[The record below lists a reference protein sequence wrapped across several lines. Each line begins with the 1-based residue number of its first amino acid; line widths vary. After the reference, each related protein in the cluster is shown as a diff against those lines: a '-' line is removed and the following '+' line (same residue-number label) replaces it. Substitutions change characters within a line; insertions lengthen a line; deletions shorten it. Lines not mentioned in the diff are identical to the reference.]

1 MHTLTKVCAT
11 LLVSHFVGLTSGHP
25 TWYSSNTGRCECG
38 ASDGVSVTFKNR
50 VWCTLRFS
58 SSEQQS
64 HAECMHFIKH
74 TQ

>member
-1 MHTLTKVCAT
+1 MDIPPGTATILDGVSEEHLT
-11 LLVSHFVGLTSGHP
+11 
-25 TWYSSNTGRCECG
+25 
-38 ASDGVSVTFKNR
+38 GVSVTFKNI

-58 SSEQQS
+58 SSKQQS